1 MPKAKKKEIKT
12 LGKIVLTPKE
22 ETKKPEPIKR
32 RIQKKEEAP
41 KQEIQLEQQAEPAQF
56 KKIALEELMNKDAD
70 IGADNQ
76 GTRWIRVGVEEEK
89 EEKPTAI
96 YDLEKSKESYFNM
109 GDSYSQI
116 GSGGGDYSTPSGAE
130 APRFQDN
137 SQQDQGGF
145 NQMNQAQSYD
155 TSQERDLKKERD
167 RRGGMW

>member
-1 MPKAKKKEIKT
+1 MMPKVKKKEIKT

-22 ETKKPEPIKR
+22 EIKKPTPIKR
-32 RIQKKEEAP
+32 KVPEKKEAP
-41 KQEIQLEQQAEPAQF
+41 KPKKVEIPQEEPQF
-56 KKIALEELMNKDAD
+56 KRIALEELMNKDTEL
-70 IGADNQ
+70 GADNQ
-76 GTRWIRVGVEEEK
+76 GTRWIRVGGEEEK
-89 EEKPTAI
+89 EEKPKAI

-116 GSGGGDYSTPSGAE
+116 GSGGGDYSTPSGAQ

-137 SQQDQGGF
+137 NNQQDQGF

-155 TSQERDLKKERD
+155 TSAERELKKERD